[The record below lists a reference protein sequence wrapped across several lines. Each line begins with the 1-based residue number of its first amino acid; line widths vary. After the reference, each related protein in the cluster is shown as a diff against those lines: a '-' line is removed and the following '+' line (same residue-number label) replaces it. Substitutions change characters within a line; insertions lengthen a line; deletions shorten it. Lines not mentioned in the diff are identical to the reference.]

1 MGVLALNGGH
11 SCHAGRP
18 ERLFM
23 DRVGVG
29 LSADERELLERI
41 GTGLPIVADISRAD
55 LLLYAQSLDGVTV
68 TSQAQPRSTSPLYQS
83 NQVGS
88 EIGLSEQSLVA
99 RALLEGRPGLDQ
111 RDLPDGTPVVQQ
123 VFPIRGDG
131 GRAIAALS
139 AETNL
144 IAHERHRRRHRSFR
158 RAVRWLMGMASH
170 GELVGAASLSRFGEW
185 DGVLYVDAQ
194 RRITYLSGIANNL
207 YRRLGYLVDL
217 RGTLL
222 ADLQTGDERLV
233 RLAMETQRC
242 QEEERQEGSRLWN
255 RKVIPLHAREPMG
268 MRRFKLPWA
277 SDSTAVSGALVMV
290 HDLTDE
296 RRREREL
303 SLKATMVQEV
313 HHRVKNNLQ
322 AVASLL
328 RMQARRMEL
337 PEAQQALQEAVGRI
351 LSVSVIHEFLSQ
363 SEDQL
368 INIRDVC
375 HRIVTQLQSVVVDP
389 EKHILLEVRGAS
401 VYLSSRQA
409 TACALVVNELLE
421 NALEHGY
428 RGRMA
433 GSVSVL
439 LADLGDEVHITV
451 QDRGGEL
458 PLGFDAQTGGGL
470 GLRIVR
476 TLVEEELRGRF
487 RLLADSGVSAVIE
500 FPKRSALE

>member
-1 MGVLALNGGH
+1 
-11 SCHAGRP
+11 
-18 ERLFM
+18 M
-23 DRVGVG
+23 DRVAIG
-29 LSADERELLERI
+29 LSAGETELLERVAA
-41 GTGLPIVADISRAD
+41 GLHIVSDISRAD
-55 LLLYAQSLDGVTV
+55 LLLYVQVPDGAAVMA
-68 TSQAQPRSTSPLYQS
+68 QAQPRSTSPLYPLTQ
-83 NQVGS
+83 
-88 EIGLSEQSLVA
+88 IGNKSRLSDQPLVV
-99 RALLEGRPGLDQ
+99 RALQEGRAGFDQ
-111 RDLPDGTPVVQQ
+111 RDLPGGTPVVQE
-123 VFPIRGDG
+123 VFPVGGDG
-131 GRAIAALS
+131 NRTIAALS
-139 AETNL
+139 METNL

-158 RAVRWLMGMASH
+158 RAVRWLKGMASR
-170 GELVGAASLSRFGEW
+170 GEVCGADSLSRFGEW
-185 DGVLYVDAQ
+185 DGVLCVDAQ

-222 ADLQTGDERLV
+222 ADLQTGDEQLV
-233 RLAMETQRC
+233 RLAMATQRC

-255 RKVIPLHAREPMG
+255 RTVIPLHARQPTG
-268 MRRFKLPWA
+268 RRQFRLPWT
-277 SDSTAVSGALVMV
+277 SDAMTVSGALVMV

-296 RRREREL
+296 RSREKEL
-303 SLKATMVQEV
+303 RLKATMVQEV

-328 RMQARRMEL
+328 RMQERRMVL

-389 EKHILLEVRGAS
+389 EKQIVLEVEGDS
-401 VYLSSRQA
+401 VYLPSRQA

-428 RGRMA
+428 RRRRA
-433 GSVSVL
+433 GSVTVL

-451 QDRGGEL
+451 LDTEGDL
-458 PLGFDAQTGGGL
+458 PQGFDPQSDGGL

-476 TLVEEELRGRF
+476 TLVEEELKGQF
-487 RLLADSGVSAVIE
+487 KLLAAGGVSAVIE